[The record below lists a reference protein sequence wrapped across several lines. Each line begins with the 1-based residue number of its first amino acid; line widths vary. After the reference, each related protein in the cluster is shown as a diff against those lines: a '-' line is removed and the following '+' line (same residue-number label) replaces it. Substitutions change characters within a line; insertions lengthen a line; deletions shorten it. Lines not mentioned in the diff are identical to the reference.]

1 MRYIVNGNGK
11 IYRIV
16 STGKCDISQRFSRL
30 KGDEKTMF
38 DKFSEFDRQAGEGP
52 QPEQANWQGW
62 TPPWMSGEGEGPRGP
77 FGPRFGG
84 PRGPFGPGFGFG
96 GPRGWG
102 WRGPRGPFGPGFGF
116 GWRHHGHG
124 GPFGPGAWG
133 IPDELLALRSEAA
146 EVARLFAIASRG
158 AFENKE
164 RLSQLRAFLD
174 RSRKELSDMIY
185 SSGSAQGETPTGG
198 ESASG
203 SSEVG
208 QA

>member
-1 MRYIVNGNGK
+1 
-11 IYRIV
+11 
-16 STGKCDISQRFSRL
+16 
-30 KGDEKTMF
+30 MF
-38 DKFSEFDRQAGEGP
+38 DKFNRQAGEGP

-62 TPPWMSGEGEGPRGP
+62 TPPWMGREGEGPRGP
-77 FGPRFGG
+77 FGPG
-84 PRGPFGPGFGFG
+84 RGPGFG

-116 GWRHHGHG
+116 GWRHHGPH
-124 GPFGPGAWG
+124 GPFGPGGWG
-133 IPDELLALRSEAA
+133 IPDEMLALRSEAA

-185 SSGSAQGETPTGG
+185 ESGSGSAQGGAPASG

>member
-1 MRYIVNGNGK
+1 
-11 IYRIV
+11 
-16 STGKCDISQRFSRL
+16 
-30 KGDEKTMF
+30 MF
-38 DKFSEFDRQAGEGP
+38 DQFNQQAGEGP
-52 QPEQANWQGW
+52 QAEQANWEGW
-62 TPPWMSGEGEGPRGP
+62 TPPWMGREGD
-77 FGPRFGG
+77 G
-84 PRGPFGPGFGFG
+84 PRGPFGPGRGPGFG

-116 GWRHHGHG
+116 GWRHHGHHG
-124 GPFGPGAWG
+124 PRGPFGPGWWG

-164 RLSQLRAFLD
+164 RVSQLRAFLD

-185 SSGSAQGETPTGG
+185 ESGSGSGSAQGEAPSG
-198 ESASG
+198 ESTSG